1 MKAGDSMKPHE
12 VSGPGS
18 PGWRDIGSDGASVLA
33 RHVPGA
39 HATVKGEH
47 QLSEHVARL
56 GPDEGVEILVAGPE
70 GLPSLAARRHECG
83 VGQEE
88 QRSFEDVKRTWTLGV
103 LSGLE
108 GG

>member
-1 MKAGDSMKPHE
+1 MKPHE
-12 VSGPGS
+12 VSRPDS

-39 HATVKGEH
+39 YATVKGEH
-47 QLSEHVARL
+47 ELSEYVARL
-56 GPDEGVEILVAGPE
+56 GPDECVEI
-70 GLPSLAARRHECG
+70 LAARRDECR

-88 QRSFEDVKRTWTLGV
+88 QRSFEDVIRTWTLCAR
-103 LSGLE
+103 SGLE